1 MYRVNFKI
9 LIVKLVCLG
18 FGTKKLTSPNTHRNL
33 YCMTKTSQGPCLP
46 PPIHNFSFLFFQQVP
61 IVHAHCHTSGA
72 KQNVAQ
78 EKTVSGMFRQQCVSD
93 SDAQHCSPF
102 HVSFVDWFVPV
113 SDAEE
118 IVSFHTCRC
127 FGSLV
132 QFQLWLYPA

>member
-1 MYRVNFKI
+1 M
-9 LIVKLVCLG
+9 
-18 FGTKKLTSPNTHRNL
+18 
-33 YCMTKTSQGPCLP
+33 
-46 PPIHNFSFLFFQQVP
+46 P

-72 KQNVAQ
+72 KQNFAQ

-127 FGSLV
+127 FGSLYSSV
-132 QFQLWLYPA
+132 PAVALPGLSSAAVVRRRSS